1 MLQGITKVN
10 CTMGSKGKS
19 GTGNKEKYMVYEV
32 INISFVHGYGGHV
45 GIGG

>member
-19 GTGNKEKYMVYEV
+19 GTGNKGKYTSYEM
-32 INISFVHGYGGHV
+32 INISFVHGNGGHV
-45 GIGG
+45 AIEG